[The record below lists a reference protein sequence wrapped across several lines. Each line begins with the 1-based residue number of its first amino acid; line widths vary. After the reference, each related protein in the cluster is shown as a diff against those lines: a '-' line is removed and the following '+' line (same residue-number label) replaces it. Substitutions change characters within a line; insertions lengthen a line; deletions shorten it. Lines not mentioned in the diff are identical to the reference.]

1 MLKKLNSLAQQTATN
16 VSRRQFLGRL
26 GKGSAVAVMAA
37 VGFLATSG
45 TAQAGRGG
53 NKSSCCPQGWAC
65 AKPPG
70 QKGCRF
76 VGCFTDTPTPCT
88 WKCGDQFFHTD
99 CQPTG

>member
-37 VGFLATSG
+37 GGLLAASG
-45 TAQAGRGG
+45 AAQAGRGG
-53 NKSSCCPQGWAC
+53 NKKSAC
-65 AKPPG
+65 GEGYACYPPLG
-70 QKGCRF
+70 QRGCRF
-76 VGCFTDTPTPCT
+76 VGGFSGDGPDCT
-88 WKCGDQFFHTD
+88 WNCKGQVFHND